1 MDAVTDFINTLDG
14 MSLFIGLAI
23 GLAAG
28 LILALRNRAG
38 MKKTFDGISEEM
50 KQSFD
55 SLSSEALKK
64 SKEEQEQSNQS
75 LLNRLE
81 VQSKFQAE
89 QHITELH
96 HQKKLIDQQLE
107 QMSSTLGKVPSD
119 LQHSTA
125 ELAESN
131 KGFLEFLKERADAQT
146 KQHIA
151 ELEAKKKLI
160 DQQLEQMSA
169 TLKEVPTELEKNQRK
184 VSQELQKSAEQL
196 KESNQ
201 GFLSQLSEKAETQT
215 KEHRQELESKKEL
228 IDQRLT
234 EMDTKLGKVQQ
245 LISEFESA
253 RESKLGALDDQL
265 KQLTQ
270 TTSKLQEALAD
281 NRARGQWGERIAE
294 QILQHL
300 GLQEGFSYRKQPV
313 ISSGERPDFTFLLP
327 NKLSLNMDCK
337 FPIDNYLRYFEAR
350 NDTDRER
357 HRSNFLKNVEK
368 HVTDVTKR
376 DYINAETVD
385 CVLIFI
391 PNEQIYRFIHEHGH
405 SIIDSALKQRVIL
418 CSPLTLYIVLAVIR
432 QAAQNFNVE
441 QKSREIVK
449 LVADIRFEWQKY
461 AKEMASMERN
471 FSTIHNR
478 FKDLNGVRTRKLGAA
493 FDKIEG
499 VMENSELE
507 AGYDRPLLVP
517 RD

>member
-1 MDAVTDFINTLDG
+1 MDAVADFINTLDG
-14 MSLFIGLAI
+14 MSLFIGLAM
-23 GLAAG
+23 GLAVG
-28 LILALRNRAG
+28 LIFALRSRAS
-38 MKKTFDGISEEM
+38 MRKAFDGISEEM

-55 SLSSEALKK
+55 SLSAEALKK
-64 SKEEQEQSNQS
+64 SKEELEQSNQS

-81 VQSKFQAE
+81 IQSKFQAE

-107 QMSSTLGKVPSD
+107 QMSAALGKVPSH

-131 KGFLEFLKERADAQT
+131 KGFLEFLKERGDAQT

-151 ELEAKKKLI
+151 ELEAKKRLI

-169 TLKEVPTELEKNQRK
+169 TLKEVPTELEKSQRE
-184 VSQELQKSAEQL
+184 VSQELQKSTEQL

-245 LISEFESA
+245 LIGEFESA

-294 QILQHL
+294 DMLNFM
-300 GLQEGFSYRKQPV
+300 GLVEGINYVKQAT
-313 ISSGERPDFTFLLP
+313 IKAGTRPDFTFLLP
-327 NKLSLNMDCK
+327 NQKSLNMDAK
-337 FPIDNYLRYFEAR
+337 FPLTNYLRYFEAENEAQR
-350 NDTDRER
+350 REFINR
-357 HRSNFLKNVEK
+357 FLS
-368 HVTDVTKR
+368 DVKQRVSEIRKR
-376 DYINAETVD
+376 DYIDSSTVD

-391 PNEQIYRFIHEHGH
+391 PNEQIYRFIHEQDDT
-405 SIIDSALKQRVIL
+405 IIDSALEQKVIL
-418 CSPLTLYIVLAVIR
+418 CSPLTLYAVLAVIR
-432 QAAQNFNVE
+432 QAAQNFNIE
-441 QKSREIVK
+441 QKSREVVRMIR
-449 LVADIRFEWQKY
+449 DIRNEWKKY
-461 AKEMASMERN
+461 TSEMDKLERN

-478 FKDLNGVRTRKLGAA
+478 FKDLNGVRTRKLGSA
-493 FDKIEG
+493 FEKVDAVIES
-499 VMENSELE
+499 NELHTGDE
-507 AGYDRPLLVP
+507 RPLLI
-517 RD
+517 RKS